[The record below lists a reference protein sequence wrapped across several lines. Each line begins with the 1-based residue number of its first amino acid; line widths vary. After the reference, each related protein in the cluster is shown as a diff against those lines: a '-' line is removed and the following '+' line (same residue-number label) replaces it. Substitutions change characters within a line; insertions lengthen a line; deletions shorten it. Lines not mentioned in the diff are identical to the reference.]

1 VKLQGSVLG
10 PILFLLFINDLIE
23 CYIPH
28 SDIYLFADDA
38 KLFRHIIQDSDKT
51 ALQKGVNALQEW
63 TQEWLLKLNAS
74 KCMVMS
80 FGRYVEKSY
89 TYNIL
94 ENSQIK
100 PLAQTDQIKDLGILL
115 DERLSFRDH
124 INDKINKAFSM
135 LGIIKRNFKHLT
147 IQSFTMLYKNM
158 VRSHLDYCS
167 SVWSPYMKKDIE
179 ALEKVQKRATKI
191 LPQLKHMYYS
201 DRLKACKLPLLHYRR
216 IRGDM
221 IETYK

>member
-1 VKLQGSVLG
+1 MTLALFINVLIIIINATLFRRQCFRTYF
-10 PILFLLFINDLIE
+10 ILFLLFINDLIE
-23 CYIPH
+23 CCIPH

-51 ALQKGVNALQEW
+51 TLQKGVNALQEW
-63 TQEWLLKLNAS
+63 TQEWFLKLNAS

-80 FGRYVEKSY
+80 FGRNVEKNY

-100 PLAQTDQIKDLGILL
+100 PLTRTDQIKDLGILL
-115 DERLSFRDH
+115 DERLTFSDH

-147 IQSFTMLYKNM
+147 IQSFIMLYKNM

-167 SVWSPYMKKDIE
+167 SVTSCPS
-179 ALEKVQKRATKI
+179 ATNCI
-191 LPQLKHMYYS
+191 SVSLAVVHVFSLQITASSFLIS
-201 DRLKACKLPLLHYRR
+201 V
-216 IRGDM
+216 
-221 IETYK
+221 